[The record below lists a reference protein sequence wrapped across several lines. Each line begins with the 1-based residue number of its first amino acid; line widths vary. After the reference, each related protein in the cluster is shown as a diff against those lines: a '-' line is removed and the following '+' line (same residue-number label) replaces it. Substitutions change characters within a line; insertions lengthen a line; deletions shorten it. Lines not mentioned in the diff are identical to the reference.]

1 MRNFKDKQDIKW
13 ITEALNTIGLP
24 MIVLDEL
31 KHSEIERLWNVL
43 SRFFGDVT
51 TADEYNKLKEE

>member
-1 MRNFKDKQDIKW
+1 MDKHDKKW
-13 ITEALNTIGLP
+13 MTDALHLLGLP
-24 MIVLDEL
+24 VAVLSEL
-31 KHSEIERLWNVL
+31 KDTEIRRLWSVL

>member
-1 MRNFKDKQDIKW
+1 MDKQDIKW
-13 ITEALNTIGLP
+13 ITEVLNTIGLP

-51 TADEYNKLKEE
+51 TSDEYNKLKEE

>member
-1 MRNFKDKQDIKW
+1 MDEHDRKW
-13 ITEALNTIGLP
+13 MTDALHLLGLP
-24 MIVLDEL
+24 VAVLSEL
-31 KHSEIERLWNVL
+31 KDTEIQRLWSVL

>member
-1 MRNFKDKQDIKW
+1 MDKHDKKW
-13 ITEALNTIGLP
+13 MIDALHLLGLP
-24 MIVLDEL
+24 VIVLSEL
-31 KHSEIERLWNVL
+31 KDTEIQRLWSVL

>member
-1 MRNFKDKQDIKW
+1 MRNFMDEHDKKW
-13 ITEALNTIGLP
+13 MTDALHLLGLP
-24 MIVLDEL
+24 VAVLSEL
-31 KHSEIERLWNVL
+31 KDTEIQRLWSVL